1 MAPRVQDVTFP
12 VITVDLPRVQVKG
25 RSHTYEEA
33 LDLAGFGRAQLGLM
47 ALAGCCLMAAMNE
60 SMVASFVLSAG
71 HCDLGLD
78 PEKIGAIG
86 GAIFLGN
93 MLASY
98 FWGYQADTRGRK
110 TVLQCAL
117 FATSACSV
125 VSSFATD
132 FISLLVL
139 RFLAGLCISATS
151 AIAYTYLGE
160 FCTAQRRGQVV
171 AYASV
176 MISFGVVY
184 VAVVSW
190 WTLSYDWRFTLTD
203 TFSYRPWRL
212 LFILCTIPGM
222 LAGVTLCLL
231 PESPKFLL
239 SQNRPAEALQ
249 VLRSLHRINS
259 GDACA
264 YEVIKLVPEVDGNL
278 TKVAGWSGVL
288 ASMKDQ
294 TIPLLKM
301 PYLKNFVIC
310 CTNCVVAFSVYSLC
324 LWFPQIMDQVLSD
337 ISAKGTVACTI
348 LQSNN
353 SNQHKDD
360 LQCNETIQ
368 TETFLYTILLGITGM
383 FCSLVLSIILRR
395 FSSKPVM
402 IITLAIAGTAGIL
415 LQFITNSY
423 AVAVLFSVE
432 IMFCAMGV
440 TLINATAVSLF
451 PTHVKGMATSLINMM
466 GRFGCFV
473 FATIMG
479 ALVAQNCPVTFY
491 VLSGSLFLCSA
502 LSYFLP

>member
-1 MAPRVQDVTFP
+1 
-12 VITVDLPRVQVKG
+12 
-25 RSHTYEEA
+25 
-33 LDLAGFGRAQLGLM
+33 
-47 ALAGCCLMAAMNE
+47 
-60 SMVASFVLSAG
+60 
-71 HCDLGLD
+71 
-78 PEKIGAIG
+78 
-86 GAIFLGN
+86 

-117 FATSACSV
+117 FATSVCSV
-125 VSSFATD
+125 MSSFATD
-132 FISLLVL
+132 FISLLVM
-139 RFLAGLCISATS
+139 RFIAGLCISATS

-212 LFILCTIPGM
+212 LFILCTIPGL
-222 LAGVTLCLL
+222 LAGVTLCFL

-249 VLRSLHRINS
+249 VLRSLHRINN
-259 GDACA
+259 GEACA
-264 YEVIKLVPEVDGNL
+264 YEVTKLVPEVDGNL
-278 TKVAGWSGVL
+278 AKVTGWNGILS
-288 ASMKDQ
+288 SMKDQ

-324 LWFPQIMDQVLSD
+324 LWFPQIMDQVLLDTSTNG
-337 ISAKGTVACTI
+337 SVACNI

-353 SNQHKDD
+353 SNQHKDNP
-360 LQCNETIQ
+360 QCNETIQ
-368 TETFLYTILLGITGM
+368 TETFLYTILLGAIGM
-383 FCSLVLSIILRR
+383 FCSLVLSFILRR

-423 AVAVLFSVE
+423 AVAMLFSVE

-502 LSYFLP
+502 LSCFLP